1 MRERVV
7 ALATMKGGSGKST
20 VATCIAGYWWA
31 KKRKTALIDA
41 DPQKS
46 AARWLETGEA
56 LSGLRCEVANEKSIS
71 SKIEALLEEGY
82 ERIVIDTPGFR
93 ASVTDIALEHAG
105 LCLIPVRPSPVDFEV
120 AADKVDLIDKL
131 RKAGAEG
138 PVALRLLLTQVVRNS
153 VVGRHMR
160 NEMSHAGY
168 KLMKSEICHRVGYTE
183 AALMGSVPTLSQPRG
198 AAALEIAALA
208 QEADK
213 ILARS

>member
-20 VATCIAGYWWA
+20 VATCLAGYWWA
-31 KKRKTALIDA
+31 KRRKTALIDA

-46 AARWLETGEA
+46 IARWLQTGDA
-56 LSGLRCEVANEKSIS
+56 LSGLRCEVADQKSIS
-71 SKIEALLEEGY
+71 FTIQALLDEGF
-82 ERIVIDTPGFR
+82 ERIVVDTPGFR

-120 AADKVDLIDKL
+120 AADKVDLIDAI

-138 PVALRLLLTQVVRNS
+138 PVAWRLLLTQVVRNS

-160 NEMSHAGY
+160 KEMSEAGY
-168 KLMKSEICHRVGYTE
+168 KLMKSEICHRVAYTE

-198 AAALEIAALA
+198 AAALEVAALA
-208 QEADK
+208 READK
-213 ILARS
+213 ILKRN